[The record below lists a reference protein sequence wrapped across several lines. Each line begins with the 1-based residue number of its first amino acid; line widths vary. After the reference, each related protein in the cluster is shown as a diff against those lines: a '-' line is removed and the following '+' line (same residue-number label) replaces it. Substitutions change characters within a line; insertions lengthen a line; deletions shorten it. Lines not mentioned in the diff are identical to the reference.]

1 VRRITLKPIQVMR
14 KRRLSGA
21 SWRGE
26 VNEDGT
32 VDLYANGRLVGQE
45 LGPDQA
51 AAVAARLDPKATT
64 VITPEGSIR
73 VRTAPRRG

>member
-1 VRRITLKPIQVMR
+1 MR